1 MSLVTSKSRTANYLR
16 QFKGAL
22 GFRLGSVI
30 VSILTVP
37 VLIKYLGQEGFGV
50 WSTLLAFTSW
60 LTLLDLGLAN
70 GLRNKVAESLA
81 INSPNT
87 AKYYVGSSYMLLA
100 LIALLIWAVL
110 NVGIYFVSWQTI
122 FNTTLIEETSLRLAV
137 QIAVLFTLVN
147 LSLGLVGALLGAA
160 HKTSLVFF
168 GQLLSNLI
176 LLTSVLVF
184 FNSSEGQIGTLA
196 LINGI
201 SLVLANIVLSFVFYK
216 SQPQLWP
223 FMRLDIARVRPLLA
237 SSFPFFVIQLAV
249 LVIFTTDKL
258 LITQF
263 FGPEQVAQY
272 EVVLKLF
279 SLVILVHGLISLP
292 LWSAYTDAYARRDFA
307 WIKRMLRTQL
317 LIFFVILIAIAL
329 MIILAPTIIRIWLGD
344 SFFVSIQLIVATGI
358 FVAIS
363 IWNNIFATFVN
374 GIGQLRVQLYAAIFA
389 MLINI
394 PVSIF
399 LVNNTNLGVSA
410 IIIGTC
416 SSLLIAGISLPI
428 QVKFIIRS
436 LKTRS

>member
-1 MSLVTSKSRTANYLR
+1 MSSVTTKSRTANYLS

-22 GFRLGSVI
+22 GFRLSAMI

-50 WSTLLAFTSW
+50 WSTLLAFMSW

-81 INSPNT
+81 NNSPNA
-87 AKYYVGSSYMLLA
+87 AKYYVGSSYILLA
-100 LIALLIWAVL
+100 LIALSMWAVL

-122 FNTTLIEETSLRLAV
+122 FNTTLIEESSLRKAV

-168 GQLLSNLI
+168 GQLLSNVI

-184 FNSSEGQIGTLA
+184 FNSFEGQIGTLA

-201 SLVLANIVLSFVFYK
+201 SLLLANIVLSFIVYK
-216 SQPQLWP
+216 IQPQLWP
-223 FMRLDIARVRPLLA
+223 VMHLDIARVRPLLA
-237 SSFPFFVIQLAV
+237 SSLQFFVIQLAV

-279 SLVILVHGLISLP
+279 SLVILGHGLLSLP
-292 LWSAYTDAYARRDFA
+292 LWSAYTDAYARGDFA

-317 LIFFVILIAIAL
+317 LIFSVILIAIAS
-329 MIILAPTIIRIWLGD
+329 MIVLAPSFIRIWLGD
-344 SFFVSIQLIVATGI
+344 SFFVSTQLIVATGI

-374 GIGQLRVQLYAAIFA
+374 GIGKLRVQLYAAIFA
-389 MLINI
+389 MFANI

-399 LVNNTNLGVSA
+399 LVKNTNLGVSA

-416 SSLLIAGISLPI
+416 SSLLIAGICLPI
-428 QVKFIIRS
+428 QVKCIIRS
-436 LKTRS
+436 LNTRS

>member
-1 MSLVTSKSRTANYLR
+1 
-16 QFKGAL
+16 
-22 GFRLGSVI
+22 
-30 VSILTVP
+30 
-37 VLIKYLGQEGFGV
+37 
-50 WSTLLAFTSW
+50 
-60 LTLLDLGLAN
+60 
-70 GLRNKVAESLA
+70 
-81 INSPNT
+81 
-87 AKYYVGSSYMLLA
+87 
-100 LIALLIWAVL
+100 
-110 NVGIYFVSWQTI
+110 
-122 FNTTLIEETSLRLAV
+122 LIEETSLRLAV